1 MKELTR
7 GKVFAKRY
15 KIIGKLGEGGMGI
28 VYKAKDIK
36 LKRTVALKFLSWE
49 FLKNE
54 EEQMLFVREAQTA
67 ASLDHPNIC
76 TVYEIDKAEGQTFI
90 VMSYIEGHS
99 LKEKIKSGPLKWK
112 EALDVAIQIAEGL
125 QEAHENRVVHRD
137 IKSANIMIMKKGQA
151 KIMDF
156 GLAKLSE
163 GTDATR
169 TASIMG
175 TVSFMSP
182 EQARQESVDYRSDL
196 WSLGVVLY
204 EILTG
209 ELPFA
214 GEHAGAVIHAILN
227 KFPKPPS
234 EIKEDIPRDFE
245 RIVLKC
251 LRKSADDRYQSAKEL
266 LSDLYKLKD
275 RERRDKKGIGPDALP
290 PDFRKVYKE
299 TERRQ
304 ATVLF
309 VKVSGY
315 QELQEKVE
323 PEEAAS
329 IMNSCFEMFSSIIEK
344 YGGIKYRIMGNRLSA
359 LFGVPVAI
367 ENAPIEA
374 VNAAIEIR
382 NELYKLNAE
391 KRLKHTLDI
400 HIGID
405 SGIVIAGSLGP
416 DGKEYSVVGTT
427 VEVASQIMDLTEKG
441 KIYVGPK
448 THRYTRSGFDYQHL
462 KPVSLKGK
470 KEHVVLFELLSEKE
484 KIYRE
489 QFGPDRMIHSEMVG
503 RNKELDRLE
512 LHVLKVINDEG
523 SIVNVIGEAGIG
535 KSRLVAE
542 LLIKDAI
549 EKVTCLRGRA
559 LSFGKNLSYYPIIDI
574 LKSWGNIKEEDS
586 ESESAAKIEKI
597 IRQIYPDGVDEVFPF
612 IATLMGMKLSGKHAD
627 RVKGV
632 EGDAMEKLILK
643 NVRELIVRGAKLRPL
658 VFILEDLHWS
668 DMSTIELLESLYR
681 LAENNRILFINLFRP
696 NYKATT
702 ERLLESIRERC
713 PGHHSEIYLEP
724 LDEKQCDFLIQNL
737 LKATGIPQN
746 VRISIANRAEG
757 NPFFIEEVLRS
768 FIDEGVVELRG
779 GEFKVTEKIDSVII
793 PETIKE
799 VIMTRIDRLDER
811 TKFLLKKASV
821 IGRYFFYKILTI
833 VAKTIE
839 DIDEGLEY
847 LQGVQL
853 IQKRKRLE
861 EIEYLFKHALAH
873 EVTYESI
880 LLKMR
885 KELHIKVAE
894 AIESVFSDRLYEFY
908 GMLAFHYSRGDEM
921 EKAEEYLLKAGEEAL
936 KAAASYEA
944 LNYFQDAMELY
955 LRKFGDA
962 ADMEK
967 IASLQKKIG
976 IALYFKGHLAE
987 SVEHFDKALEY
998 WEVKRPKSKI
1008 KARVKLFIDLLW
1020 IIKEIYFPSKK
1031 RKRTPGKE
1039 ENEIIESS
1047 YRKITALVPIDTHR
1061 MFTEAIGLFRR
1072 VVKFD
1077 LTEVKHGLAFISGF
1091 SALFSYSGVSLKI
1104 GRKVLDYTKD
1114 YLTKSDDK
1122 SIFAYNYWK
1131 LVYEYLSGDWSEKQD
1146 FDEKL
1151 IDTMVIRGEAWNATG
1166 FLTQLGF
1173 IKIELGDFS
1182 AAQKCCDKFQEIAE
1196 VYEDDYAKVR
1206 NYYVY
1211 TRQLLRS
1218 GKLYEVL
1225 NEAQKGVPFIT
1236 KVGQPLAVIFLLGM
1250 KANAQILLKDISG
1263 AESSLQQAE
1272 ELVSREKRISPLM
1285 ISSYLTSQFLLN
1297 LFKLEKAIDSSDKL
1311 KIKQFRKSA
1320 FHFGKAAL
1328 KNSEKYAAE
1337 KTKALRLMGVYF
1349 WLIGKQEKAFTWWD
1363 RSIAIGEKLNA
1374 QPELSR
1380 TYFEVGNRML
1390 DEKCKISQLNG
1401 LKAEEYL
1408 EKARHLFTELE
1419 IRSDL
1424 EELDMVLAR
1433 Q

>member
-15 KIIGKLGEGGMGI
+15 KIIGKLGEGGMGV

-36 LKRTVALKFLSWE
+36 LKRTVALKFPSRE
-49 FLKNE
+49 FLKNK
-54 EEQMLFVREAQTA
+54 EEQMRFVREAQTA
-67 ASLDHPNIC
+67 ALLDHPNIC
-76 TVYEIDKAEGQTFI
+76 TVYEIDRAEGQTYI
-90 VMSYIEGHS
+90 VMSYIEGQS
-99 LKEKIKSGPLKWK
+99 LKEKIKSGPLKPK
-112 EALDVAIQIAEGL
+112 EALDVAIQVAEGL
-125 QEAHENRVVHRD
+125 QEAYEKGVIHRD
-137 IKSANIMIMKKGQA
+137 IKSDNIMITKKEQA

-156 GLAKLSE
+156 GLAKESQ
-163 GTDATR
+163 GTDVTR

-175 TVSFMSP
+175 TVLYMSP
-182 EQARQESVDYRSDL
+182 EQVCGESVDHRTDI

-204 EILTG
+204 EALTA
-209 ELPFA
+209 EMPFS
-214 GEHAGAVIHAILN
+214 GEHTGAVIHSILN
-227 KFPKPPS
+227 KFPKLPS
-234 EIKEDIPRDFE
+234 EIKGDIPSKLE

-251 LRKSADDRYQSAKEL
+251 LRKFVEDRYQSATEL
-266 LSDLYKLKD
+266 LSDFYELKD
-275 RERRDKKGIGPDALP
+275 RERREKKGIGVPDL
-290 PDFRKVYKE
+290 RETYKE

-304 ATVLF
+304 ATVVF

-315 QELQEKVE
+315 EELQEKVG

-344 YGGIKYRIMGNRLSA
+344 YGGRKHRILGNRVSA

-374 VNAAIEIR
+374 VNAAIEMR
-382 NELYKLNAE
+382 NELYKFNAARRLN
-391 KRLKHTLDI
+391 TYLDI
-400 HIGID
+400 HIGIN
-405 SGIVIAGSLGP
+405 SGIVIAGPIGP
-416 DGKEYSVVGTT
+416 DGREYSIIGTS
-427 VEVASQIMDLTEKG
+427 VDLASQILDLTEKR
-441 KIYVGPK
+441 KIYVGPL
-448 THRYTRSGFDYQHL
+448 THRYTRGCFDYQQL

-470 KEHVVLFELLSEKE
+470 KEPVVLFELLSVKE
-484 KIYRE
+484 KVHRE
-489 QFGPDRMIHSEMVG
+489 QFSPDRMIHSEMVG
-503 RNKELDRLE
+503 KNKELNKLE
-512 LHVLKVINDEG
+512 LHVFKVINDEG

-542 LLIKDAI
+542 LLGKDAI
-549 EKVTCLRGRA
+549 KKITCLRGRA
-559 LSFGKNLSYYPIIDI
+559 LSFGKNLSYYPIINI
-574 LKSWGNIKEEDS
+574 LKNWGNIKEEDS
-586 ESESAAKIEKI
+586 ERESASKIEEA
-597 IRQIYPDGVDEVFPF
+597 IRRIYPDGVDEVFPF
-612 IATLMGMKLSGKHAD
+612 IAILMGMKLAGRHAD
-627 RVKGV
+627 RVRGV

-643 NVRELIVRGAKLRPL
+643 NIRELITREAKLCPL
-658 VFILEDLHWS
+658 VFILEDLHWA

-681 LAENNRILFINLFRP
+681 LAENNRILFINIFRP
-696 NYKATT
+696 NYRETS

-713 PGHHSEIYLEP
+713 PGYHSEIYLEP
-724 LDEKQCDFLIQNL
+724 LDEKQCDLLIQNL
-737 LKATGIPQN
+737 LKATGIPEN
-746 VRISIANRAEG
+746 VRIGIANRAEG

-768 FIDEGVVELRG
+768 FIDEGIVELRG
-779 GEFKVTEKIDSVII
+779 GKFKVTEKIDSVII

-799 VIMTRIDRLDER
+799 VIMTRIDRLNER
-811 TKFLLKKASV
+811 TKSLLKEASV
-821 IGRYFFYKILTI
+821 IGKYFFYKILTN

-839 DIDEGLEY
+839 GIDESLEY
-847 LQGVQL
+847 LQRIQL
-853 IQKRKRLE
+853 IQKRERLE

-962 ADMEK
+962 ADPEK
-967 IASLQKKIG
+967 IADLQKKIG
-976 IALYFKGHLAE
+976 IALYSKGHLAE

-1008 KARVKLFIDLLW
+1008 KARVKLLIDLLW
-1020 IIKEIYFPSKK
+1020 MIKEIYFPSKK
-1031 RKRTPGKE
+1031 RKRSPGKE

-1077 LTEVKHGLAFISGF
+1077 LTEIKHGLAFISGF

-1131 LVYEYLSGDWSEKQD
+1131 LVYEYLSGDWSKKQD

-1182 AAQKCCDKFQEIAE
+1182 AAQKCCDKLQEIAE

-1206 NYYVY
+1206 RYYVY

-1218 GKLYEVL
+1218 GNLYDVL
-1225 NEAQKGVPFIT
+1225 NEAEKGVPFIT

-1263 AESSLQQAE
+1263 AESSLLQAE

-1297 LFKLEKAIDSSDKL
+1297 LSKLEKAIDSSDEL
-1311 KIKQFRKSA
+1311 KIKQFKKSA

-1349 WLIGKQEKAFTWWD
+1349 LLIGKQEKAFTWWE
-1363 RSIAIGEKLNA
+1363 RSIKVGEKLNSR
-1374 QPELSR
+1374 PELSR
-1380 TYFEVGNRML
+1380 TYLEVGKRML
-1390 DEKCKISQLNG
+1390 EEKSRIHQLNG
-1401 LKAEEYL
+1401 IKAEEYL
-1408 EKARHLFTELE
+1408 EKAQRLFTALE
-1419 IRSDL
+1419 IKGDL
-1424 EELDMVLAR
+1424 DELDMILS
-1433 Q
+1433 